1 MKIAGVTI
9 KEVYVRWIGIFVL
22 AYIMIFLHGREPGQ
36 TMLDKYL
43 TALVFT
49 AVFWNGAFAI
59 FMHFRKVYPQI
70 RQTPRRL
77 LITFTCLVAFLVVGD
92 PVLCYTFN
100 LNEAVDFLSIEYY
113 LHEVPINIVSAS
125 IIGSVYE
132 NVYFFEQWRT
142 SIQLNEDLKNQQ
154 IRTQFEV
161 LQNQMSPHFLFNSL
175 NTLTTLIAEDQNVAI
190 GFTEKLSEV
199 YRYILQNKERE
210 LVSLDDELE
219 FVKAYIFLLQM
230 RYPEN
235 LSVDIRIDQTHRSKS
250 IAPLTL
256 QMLVENAIK
265 HNVISKAHPLHI
277 DIYIEDEKLLAVK
290 NNLQEKKSIG
300 KSTKTGLHNIRSRY
314 AYFGKHKIDVIVT
327 ADDFIVTVPLIE
339 VIQEKSLVS
348 A

>member
-1 MKIAGVTI
+1 MV
-9 KEVYVRWIGIFVL
+9 
-22 AYIMIFLHGREPGQ
+22 FLHGTEPGQ
-36 TMLDKYL
+36 TMLEKYL
-43 TALVFT
+43 TAWIFT
-49 AVFWNGAFAI
+49 AIFWNGAFAI
-59 FMHFRKVYPQI
+59 FMYFRKVYPQI
-70 RQTPRRL
+70 RQTPKRL

-92 PVLCYTFN
+92 PILCYIFK
-100 LNEAVDFLSIEYY
+100 LNESIDFLSIEYY
-113 LHEVPINIVSAS
+113 LHEVPINIVSAA
-125 IIGSVYE
+125 IVGSVYE
-132 NVYFFEQWRT
+132 NVYFFDQWST
-142 SIQLNEDLKNQQ
+142 SIKLNEELKNQQ

-175 NTLTTLIAEDQNVAI
+175 NTLTTLIAEDQNIAI
-190 GFTEKLSEV
+190 NFIEKLSEV
-199 YRYILQNKERE
+199 YRYILQNKEKE
-210 LVSLDDELE
+210 LVSLDEELE

-235 LSVDIRIDQTHRSKS
+235 LSVDINIDELERKKS

-265 HNVISKAHPLHI
+265 HNVVSKAHPLRI
-277 DIYIEDEKLLAVK
+277 DIYIEKGKTIVVK

-314 AYFGKHKIDVIVT
+314 AYFGDHKIDVIVT

-339 VIQEKSLVS
+339 VIKEKSLIS

>member
-1 MKIAGVTI
+1 MT
-9 KEVYVRWIGIFVL
+9 
-22 AYIMIFLHGREPGQ
+22 FLHDADPDQ
-36 TMLDKYL
+36 TKLDKYF
-43 TALVFT
+43 TSLVFT
-49 AVFWNGAFAI
+49 GILWNGAFAI
-59 FMHFRKVYPQI
+59 FMFFRKRYPQI
-70 RQTPRRL
+70 KQTPKRL
-77 LITFTCLVAFLVVGD
+77 FITFSLLTIFMVIGD
-92 PVLCYTFN
+92 PLICYIFDFN
-100 LNEAVDFLSIEYY
+100 QGVDYLSFNY
-113 LHEVPINIVSAS
+113 LAQNAS
-125 IIGSVYE
+125 IDVIAAAIIGSIYE
-132 NVYFFEQWRT
+132 NAFFFEQWHS
-142 SIQLNEDLKNQQ
+142 SIKMNEELKNQQ

-190 GFTEKLSEV
+190 SFTEKLSEV
-199 YRYILQNKERE
+199 YRYILQNKEKE
-210 LVSLDDELE
+210 LVTLQDELD

-235 LSVDIRIDQTHRSKS
+235 LSVDINIDPVQKERS

-277 DIYIEDEKLLAVK
+277 NIYVENGKSLVVK

-314 AYFGKHKIDVIVT
+314 AYFGNHEIDVIVT
-327 ADDFIVTVPLIE
+327 ADNFMVAVPLIE
-339 VIQEKSLVS
+339 VIKEKSLIS